1 MNNHKRLTLAIAI
14 SATILLVFV
23 ALFAV
28 LTHTPPLE
36 PFLAEEDVS
45 VDAAREDSL
54 VIAPSEPD
62 KYKRIQKAENASE
75 YSAATAPSEPSY
87 EQPDVPNRSM
97 AMEAPEEMLM
107 EREMAMEAPEEML
120 MEREMAM
127 EAPEE
132 MLMERE
138 MAMEAPLSL
147 SRSAS
152 EPSDEQLPDWSAV
165 PLETEVWIITKAPP
179 PDEPGDVY
187 IDSGIMACCGEA
199 EEEPPGE
206 PDDDYADSTTP
217 GEDVPDPG
225 SGALVARIVP
235 DDEVDGAEQVPL
247 PLQHTAVDADIAG
260 HISTVRVKQ
269 QFTNPFDTKIEA
281 VYVFP
286 LPQKAA
292 VSEFLMVIGARTIRG
307 ILREKEE
314 AEAIYRA
321 ARDQGYQASLLVQ
334 HRPNVFEQKVAN
346 IEPGKAIDVDITYFN
361 TLAYKDGWYSFV
373 FPTVVGPRFNPPG
386 HPDPVHALPRGAGAA
401 TPGGTAVT
409 YLTPTER
416 SGHDLSI
423 SVHVDAG
430 VAIDEFKSTHEI
442 TVERDGP
449 ASATVQLAKR
459 TTIPNRDFV
468 LDLRVAGEAV
478 KSNLLTYRDPETGE
492 GFFSLMMIPPVDS
505 IGLSRRPM
513 EMVFVIDCS
522 GSMEGRPLAQ
532 AKQAIATA
540 LGLLNP
546 EDTFQIIRFS
556 EDASQF
562 GREPVPATEENLAA
576 ARRYLANLNSQG
588 GTMMVE
594 GIKAALDF
602 PHNPSRYRFVS
613 FMTDGYIGNEAEILA
628 EVHRRI
634 GNARIFS
641 FGVGESVNRYLMER
655 MAKIGRGAVAYLG
668 LNDSAEEVMGA
679 FFERVSRAAL
689 TDVGIDWG
697 EMAVSDLY
705 PGQLPD
711 LFVGRPLTLSGR
723 FQGEPAPV
731 TVSATT
737 ADGAHRAFMVETTE
751 AGAGGASIAKVW
763 ARANIAAL
771 ADRQAV
777 TGDPH
782 GELGDAILRV
792 ALQHRLSSNY
802 TSFVAV
808 DSSERTEGEYG
819 VTVQQA
825 VPVPRGVRYETTV
838 E

>member
-1 MNNHKRLTLAIAI
+1 MNRHIKLAVCTMIWLTGVAVLVSCTTSPLPETPSQEEQASRSSREPMRPAQQRALRAGILEETAQGAAADYAVSPTGRLSGYGPPEERVPAWD
-14 SATILLVFV
+14 TIL
-23 ALFAV
+23 
-28 LTHTPPLE
+28 PGSE
-36 PFLAEEDVS
+36 IW
-45 VDAAREDSL
+45 
-54 VIAPSEPD
+54 VIARS
-62 KYKRIQKAENASE
+62 SV
-75 YSAATAPSEPSY
+75 
-87 EQPDVPNRSM
+87 VPPVGEDAGSG
-97 AMEAPEEMLM
+97 AMVANM
-107 EREMAMEAPEEML
+107 
-120 MEREMAM
+120 
-127 EAPEE
+127 
-132 MLMERE
+132 
-138 MAMEAPLSL
+138 S
-147 SRSAS
+147 
-152 EPSDEQLPDWSAV
+152 
-165 PLETEVWIITKAPP
+165 
-179 PDEPGDVY
+179 
-187 IDSGIMACCGEA
+187 
-199 EEEPPGE
+199 
-206 PDDDYADSTTP
+206 PDDD
-217 GEDVPDPG
+217 
-225 SGALVARIVP
+225 L
-235 DDEVDGAEQVPL
+235 DGAEEIPL
-247 PLQHTAVDADIAG
+247 PLQHTAVDAAIAG
-260 HISTVRVKQ
+260 HVGTVRVKQ
-269 QFTNPFDTKIEA
+269 QFANPFDTKIEA

-286 LPQKAA
+286 LPEKAA
-292 VSEFLMVIGARTIRG
+292 VTEFLMVIGDRTIRG

-346 IEPGKAIDVDITYFN
+346 IEPGKAIDVDITYFH

-386 HPDPVHALPRGAGAA
+386 HPDPVHALPRGGRTE
-401 TPGGTAVT
+401 TPGGTALE
-409 YLTPTER
+409 YLAPAER
-416 SGHDLSI
+416 SGHDLGI
-423 SVHVDAG
+423 TVRIDAG
-430 VAIDEFKSTHEI
+430 VRIEELKSTHEI

-449 ASATVQLAKR
+449 ATATVQLANR

-468 LDLRVAGEAV
+468 LDFRIAGETV
-478 KSNLLTYRDPETGE
+478 KSNLMTYTDQETGQ
-492 GFFSLMMIPPVDS
+492 GYFSLMMIPPIDTAQV
-505 IGLSRRPM
+505 SRRPM

-655 MAKIGRGAVAYLG
+655 MAKVGRGAVAYLG

-689 TDVGIDWG
+689 TDVEIDWG
-697 EMAVSDLY
+697 GMTVSDTY
-705 PGQLPD
+705 PSRTPD
-711 LFVGRPLTLSGR
+711 LFVGRPLVVAGR
-723 FQGEPAPV
+723 FRGEPAQINISG
-731 TVSATT
+731 TVH
-737 ADGAHRAFMVETTE
+737 GARHTFVVEAAE
-751 AGAGGASIAKVW
+751 AGSAGPFLAKVW
-763 ARANIAAL
+763 ARANIAEL
-771 ADRQAV
+771 ADRQV
-777 TGDPH
+777 TIGDPH
-782 GELGDAILRV
+782 GELRDNIRRI
-792 ALQHRLSSNY
+792 ALQHQLASDY

-808 DSSERTEGEYG
+808 DSSEVTGGEYG
-819 VTVQQA
+819 VTVHQA
-825 VPVPRGVRYETTV
+825 VPVPEGVRYETTV
-838 E
+838 ATDG

>member
-1 MNNHKRLTLAIAI
+1 MNRHIKLAVCTMIWLTGVAVLVSCTTSPLPETPSQEEQASRSSREPVRPAQQRALRAGRLEEMAQGAAADYAVSPAGRLSGYGPPEERIPAWD
-14 SATILLVFV
+14 TIL
-23 ALFAV
+23 
-28 LTHTPPLE
+28 PGSE
-36 PFLAEEDVS
+36 IW
-45 VDAAREDSL
+45 
-54 VIAPSEPD
+54 VIA
-62 KYKRIQKAENASE
+62 
-75 YSAATAPSEPSY
+75 
-87 EQPDVPNRSM
+87 RS
-97 AMEAPEEMLM
+97 
-107 EREMAMEAPEEML
+107 
-120 MEREMAM
+120 
-127 EAPEE
+127 
-132 MLMERE
+132 
-138 MAMEAPLSL
+138 
-147 SRSAS
+147 
-152 EPSDEQLPDWSAV
+152 SAV
-165 PLETEVWIITKAPP
+165 PPV
-179 PDEPGDVY
+179 
-187 IDSGIMACCGEA
+187 
-199 EEEPPGE
+199 
-206 PDDDYADSTTP
+206 
-217 GEDVPDPG
+217 GEDAG
-225 SGALVARIVP
+225 SGAMVANMVS
-235 DDEVDGAEQVPL
+235 DDESDGVTEVPL
-247 PLQHTAVDADIAG
+247 PLQHTAVDAAIAG
-260 HISTVRVKQ
+260 HVGTVRVKQ

-286 LPQKAA
+286 LPEKAA
-292 VSEFLMVIGARTIRG
+292 VTGFLMVIGDRTIRG

-641 FGVGESVNRYLMER
+641 FGVGASVNRYLMER

-668 LNDSAEEVMGA
+668 LNDSAEEVIGA

-689 TDVGIDWG
+689 TDVEIDWG
-697 EMAVSDLY
+697 GMTVSDTW
-705 PGQLPD
+705 PSRIPD
-711 LFVGRPLTLSGR
+711 LFVGRPLVVAGR
-723 FQGEPAPV
+723 FRGEPAQINISG
-731 TVSATT
+731 TVH
-737 ADGAHRAFMVETTE
+737 GARRTFVVEAAE
-751 AGAGGASIAKVW
+751 AGSAGPSLAKVW
-763 ARANIAAL
+763 ARANIAEL
-771 ADRQAV
+771 TDRQA
-777 TGDPH
+777 TIGDPH
-782 GELGDAILRV
+782 GELRDDIRRI
-792 ALQHRLSSNY
+792 ALQHQLASDY

-808 DSSERTEGEYG
+808 DSSEITGGEYG
-819 VTVQQA
+819 VTVHQA
-825 VPVPRGVRYETTV
+825 VPVPEGVHYETTV
-838 E
+838 ATDG

>member
-1 MNNHKRLTLAIAI
+1 MNNHKRLTLAIVI

-23 ALFAV
+23 ALLAV
-28 LTHTPPLE
+28 ITRTPLLE
-36 PFLAEEDVS
+36 PFLSEEEVS
-45 VDAAREDSL
+45 ARAAREDSL
-54 VIAPSEPD
+54 
-62 KYKRIQKAENASE
+62 
-75 YSAATAPSEPSY
+75 ATAPSEPSY
-87 EQPDVPNRSM
+87 EQPDGLNKQIMKKTYEYPEELLERSM
-97 AMEAPEEMLM
+97 AMESPEEMLMAMESPEEMLM
-107 EREMAMEAPEEML
+107 ES
-120 MEREMAM
+120 
-127 EAPEE
+127 
-132 MLMERE
+132 E
-138 MAMEAPLSL
+138 MAMEAPLLSL
-147 SRSAS
+147 ARSAS
-152 EPSDEQLPDWSAV
+152 EPSDEQLPDRAAV

-179 PDEPGDVY
+179 PEELDDGVY
-187 IDSGIMACCGEA
+187 AR
-199 EEEPPGE
+199 
-206 PDDDYADSTTP
+206 STTP

-225 SGALVARIVP
+225 SGALVARIAP
-235 DDEVDGAEQVPL
+235 DDEVEGTEQVPL

-269 QFTNPFDTKIEA
+269 QFSNPFDTKIEA

-292 VSEFLMVIGARTIRG
+292 VSEFLMIIGERTIRG

-334 HRPNVFEQKVAN
+334 HRPNIFEQKVAN
-346 IEPGKAIDVDITYFN
+346 IEPGKAIDVDITYFS

-386 HPDPVHALPRGAGAA
+386 HPTPVDALPRGGGAA
-401 TPGGTAVT
+401 TTSGAAVT
-409 YLTPTER
+409 YLAPTER

-442 TVERDGP
+442 TVKRDGP

-468 LDLRVAGEAV
+468 LDFRVAGETV
-478 KSNLLTYRDPETGE
+478 KSTLVTHRDLETGD
-492 GFFSLMMIPPVDS
+492 GFFSLMMIPPIDS
-505 IGLSRRPM
+505 VHVSRRPM

-532 AKQAIATA
+532 AKQAVDTA
-540 LGLLNP
+540 LGRLNP
-546 EDTFQIIRFS
+546 DDTFQIIRFS
-556 EDASQF
+556 DDTSQF

-576 ARRYLANLNSQG
+576 ARRYLADLDSMG

-594 GIKAALDF
+594 GVKAALDF
-602 PHNPSRYRFVS
+602 PHDPSRYRFVS
-613 FMTDGYIGNEAEILA
+613 FMTDGYIGNEEEILA
-628 EVHRRI
+628 AVHKRI
-634 GNARIFS
+634 SNARIFS
-641 FGVGESVNRYLMER
+641 FGVGESINRYLLER
-655 MAKIGRGAVAYLG
+655 MAGLGRGAVAYLG
-668 LNDSAEEVMGA
+668 LHDSAQAVMGD
-679 FFERVSRAAL
+679 FFDRMSRAAL
-689 TDVGIDWG
+689 TDIGIDWG

-737 ADGAHRAFMVETTE
+737 VDGAHRAFIVETTE

-763 ARANIAAL
+763 ARANIAEL
-771 ADRQAV
+771 ADRQATV
-777 TGDPH
+777 GDH
-782 GELGDAILRV
+782 NGYFRAAIRRI
-792 ALQHRLSSNY
+792 ALQYQLVSDY

>member
-23 ALFAV
+23 ALLAV
-28 LTHTPPLE
+28 VTRTPPLE
-36 PFLAEEDVS
+36 PFLSEEDVS
-45 VDAAREDSL
+45 VNAAREDSPAA
-54 VIAPSEPD
+54 APSKPSSVQPGL
-62 KYKRIQKAENASE
+62 YKRKMKKK
-75 YSAATAPSEPSY
+75 Y
-87 EQPDVPNRSM
+87 ESPEELLERSM

-107 EREMAMEAPEEML
+107 ESDMAMEAPVAL
-120 MEREMAM
+120 A
-127 EAPEE
+127 
-132 MLMERE
+132 
-138 MAMEAPLSL
+138 
-147 SRSAS
+147 RSAS
-152 EPSDEQLPDWSAV
+152 EPSDEPLPDRAAV
-165 PLETEVWIITKAPP
+165 PPDTEVWIITKAPP
-179 PDEPGDVY
+179 PDEPDDVHM
-187 IDSGIMACCGEA
+187 GFCCGET
-199 EEEPPGE
+199 EEELLSGLV
-206 PDDDYADSTTP
+206 DYADSTTL

-225 SGALVARIVP
+225 TGALVARIAP
-235 DDEVDGAEQVPL
+235 EDEVEGAEQVPL
-247 PLQHTAVDADIAG
+247 PLKHTAVDAAIAG

-269 QFTNPFDTKIEA
+269 RFTNPFDTKIEA

-286 LPQKAA
+286 LPQQAA

-386 HPDPVHALPRGAGAA
+386 HSTPVDALPRGKGAA
-401 TPGGTAVT
+401 TASSTAVT
-409 YLTPTER
+409 YLAPTER

-442 TVERDGP
+442 AVERDGP

-459 TTIPNRDFV
+459 TTLPNRDFV
-468 LDLRVAGEAV
+468 LDFRVAGGTV
-478 KSNLLTYRDPETGE
+478 KSTLVTHRDPETGE
-492 GFFSLMMIPPVDS
+492 GFFSLMMIPPIDS
-505 IGLSRRPM
+505 VHVSRRPM

-522 GSMEGRPLAQ
+522 GSMDGRPLAQ
-532 AKQAIATA
+532 AKEAVDTA
-540 LGLLNP
+540 LARLSP
-546 EDTFQIIRFS
+546 DDTFQIIRFS
-556 EDASQF
+556 DDASQF
-562 GREPVPATEENLAA
+562 GREPVPATAENLAA
-576 ARRYLANLNSQG
+576 ARRYLAGLDSMG
-588 GTMMVE
+588 GTMMEE

-602 PHNPSRYRFVS
+602 PHDPSRYRFVS
-613 FMTDGYIGNEAEILA
+613 FMTDGYIGNEDEILA
-628 EVHRRI
+628 AVHKGI

-655 MAKIGRGAVAYLG
+655 MAKIGRGAVAYLAQH
-668 LNDSAEEVMGA
+668 DSAQAVMGD
-679 FFERVSRAAL
+679 FFDRVSRAAL

-697 EMAVSDLY
+697 KMAVSDLY

-711 LFVGRPLTLSGR
+711 LFVGRPFTLSGR

-737 ADGAHRAFMVETTE
+737 ADGAHRAFIVETTE

-763 ARANIAAL
+763 ARANIAEL
-771 ADRQAV
+771 SDRQAV

-782 GELGDAILRV
+782 GELKDVILRI
-792 ALQHRLSSNY
+792 ALQHQLSSNY

-808 DSSERTEGEYG
+808 DSSQRTEGEYG